1 MIRVIYIL
9 LFSFFAS
16 NVCSQVYTY
25 KALGYSIYNL
35 MNDNKWTDYEPE
47 KNVVYIYHDI
57 DNKTVRVYDATTN
70 KSSDYKWTEIVDPF
84 INCKDNAYALKSTQ
98 IFGDLVLHQLIQ
110 FIFDYEWP
118 QIYITFG
125 ESITMWD
132 LEFIEKK
139 DSPTKKYHNQ
149 NKRTNTRKVLK
160 KNPNFKID
168 Q

>member
-1 MIRVIYIL
+1 MCLL
-9 LFSFFAS
+9 LFSLFAS

-25 KALGYSIYNL
+25 RALGYSIYNL

-57 DNKTVRVYDATTN
+57 GNKTVRVYDATTD
-70 KSSDYKWTEIVDPF
+70 KSSDYKWNEIVEPF
-84 INCKDNAYALKSTQ
+84 INSKENKYAFKTTQ
-98 IFGDLVLHQLIQ
+98 TFGDLVLHSLIQ
-110 FIFDYEWP
+110 FVSDDEST

-125 ESITMWD
+125 ESITMWN

-139 DSPTKKYHNQ
+139 DSPRNDHPKQ
-149 NKRTNTRKVLK
+149 NTSTRKVLK
-160 KNPNFKID
+160 KNPNFKIN